1 MEQLSANPP
10 SPTHSILE
18 EITEEEFISNYWNKY
33 SVLGEEF
40 I

>member
-1 MEQLSANPP
+1 MEHLSANPP
-10 SPTHSILE
+10 SPSSSVGE